1 MMKTKL
7 TLFVTVLTAALFGVG
22 CVSTVSNQP
31 TFKVI
36 EGRFNFAEAM
46 ADAELKGG
54 RLAVL
59 DTKEKIE
66 HMKSYVQNYK
76 DKGRAVKVANAFH
89 FWIGLTDR
97 IKEGEW
103 RWINGTRLDEHDWAG
118 TEPNG
123 NGDTGNGS
131 QDFGV
136 IMGPGG
142 RPQETGW
149 HDDKGANRYSYVIE
163 FPVQPKK

>member
-1 MMKTKL
+1 MKTRI
-7 TLFVTVLTAALFGVG
+7 TSFVTVLAAALFVWG
-22 CVSTVSNQP
+22 CASTVSNQP
-31 TFKVI
+31 SFKVI
-36 EGRFNFAEAM
+36 EGGFNFAEAM

-76 DKGRAVKVANAFH
+76 DRGRTVKVANAFH

-103 RWINGTRLDEHDWAG
+103 RWINGTRLDDHGWAEF
-118 TEPNG
+118 EPNG
-123 NGDTGNGS
+123 NGNTGNDA

-142 RPQETGW
+142 SPQETGW
-149 HDDKGANRYSYVIE
+149 HDDRGHHKYSYVIE
-163 FPVQPKK
+163 FPGQPKK

>member
-1 MMKTKL
+1 MKTKIAL
-7 TLFVTVLTAALFGVG
+7 LATILAVALFVGG
-22 CVSTVSNQP
+22 CASTVSNQP
-31 TFKVI
+31 SFKVI
-36 EGRFNFAEAM
+36 EGGFNFAEAM

-76 DKGRAVKVANAFH
+76 DKGRAVKAANAFH

-103 RWINGTRLDEHDWAG
+103 RWINGARLDEHGWAA

-123 NGDTGNGS
+123 NTGDDA

-142 RPQETGW
+142 PSSCTGW
-149 HDDKGANRYSYVIE
+149 HDDNGVHKYSYVIE